1 MNRWPWLEQTVTNWS
16 LGPWGT
22 WVRSINYNRF
32 GFGSVV
38 KFGDALD
45 GQAYI
50 HMLRSCR
57 SLEMQMRRR

>member
-1 MNRWPWLEQTVTNWS
+1 MFEQVAVVGANSDQLEPWTVGD
-16 LGPWGT
+16 LGQ
-22 WVRSINYNRF
+22 INYNRF
-32 GFGSVV
+32 GFGSAV
-38 KFGDALD
+38 KFGDVLD